1 MALTTAGRNTIADLI
16 IGGGTAFDASNAY
29 LGVGDDNT
37 AFSAA
42 QTDLVAASNKVR
54 VIVDSTPTNTTNV
67 LEFVA
72 TFTSA
77 VGNFAWA
84 EWGLFNHVSAGTMLT
99 RKVADQ
105 GTKVSGQVWTFTAQI
120 TVGIGS

>member
-1 MALTTAGRNTIADLI
+1 MALTTAGRNEIADLI
-16 IGGGTAFDASNAY
+16 IGGGTAFDVTNAY
-29 LGVGDDNT
+29 LGVGDSTT
-37 AFSAA
+37 AFAVG
-42 QTDLVAASNKVR
+42 QTDLQASTNKVR
-54 VIVDSTPTNTTNV
+54 VVVDGAPTNTTNV

-72 TFTSA
+72 TFGSS

-84 EWGLFNHVSAGTMLT
+84 EWALFNASSGGVMLT